1 MGAATSRHLVPAD
14 DCNVTVIIEDTSLLP
29 GYGDKQV
36 SLPTEG
42 ITKKGD
48 CAEQDAEYQ
57 NSICKVNIVHCI
69 LTKNPVVVPPSIFG
83 QY

>member
-42 ITKKGD
+42 ITKKGRL
-48 CAEQDAEYQ
+48 C
-57 NSICKVNIVHCI
+57 
-69 LTKNPVVVPPSIFG
+69 
-83 QY
+83 